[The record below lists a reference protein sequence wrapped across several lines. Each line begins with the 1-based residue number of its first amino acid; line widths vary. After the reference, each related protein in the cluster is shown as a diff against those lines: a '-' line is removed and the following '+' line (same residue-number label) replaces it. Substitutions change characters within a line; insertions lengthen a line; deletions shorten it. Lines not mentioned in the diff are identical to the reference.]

1 MIYIFEQKGQI
12 IIIITAYY
20 LSIQNMI
27 KSNRISFSK
36 EEEEAVSA
44 VLQAEQ
50 EVREC
55 KIYKGDLRDLAKKFK

>member
-36 EEEEAVSA
+36 EEEAVSA